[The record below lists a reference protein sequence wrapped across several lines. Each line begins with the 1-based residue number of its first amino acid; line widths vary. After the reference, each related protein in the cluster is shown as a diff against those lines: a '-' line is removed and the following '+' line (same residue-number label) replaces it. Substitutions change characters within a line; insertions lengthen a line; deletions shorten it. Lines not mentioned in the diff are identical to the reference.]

1 MSFVQLWPPELDR
14 CAADAPVWWAFE
26 LVSAQSTERKQHGEK
41 RRGTNK
47 TFTRPGSEVSF
58 FRSHR
63 NALWIPRLASRPPL
77 PRHLLIWQ
85 EAKGR
90 RDVNDTFASS
100 AASVLAVLA
109 ASPLK
114 RRRVRCLSRR
124 PCWRTNNDRLVRIPV
139 DFSSRG
145 GHRAERSLDRPSR
158 VPQKWHFSW
167 FPTHF
172 PLLCCSRLSLLP
184 HPASHWAPIFIPPL
198 SPALVKQ
205 TGCCLPCGSLSF
217 FFFFPPSDPLVIHF
231 RGRQP
236 YSSRRMQPARF
247 ICRCLSARRWPLTA
261 SDGAATAVGHIQP
274 ELYTHCRW
282 IMPSVSK

>member
-1 MSFVQLWPPELDR
+1 MTLLRALQRLCSLRWRRHLWSVGVF
-14 CAADAPVWWAFE
+14 AVF
-26 LVSAQSTERKQHGEK
+26 LVGRVGGKI
-41 RRGTNK
+41 RP
-47 TFTRPGSEVSF
+47 TRPHPIF
-58 FRSHR
+58 
-63 NALWIPRLASRPPL
+63 L
-77 PRHLLIWQ
+77 P
-85 EAKGR
+85 
-90 RDVNDTFASS
+90 
-100 AASVLAVLA
+100 
-109 ASPLK
+109 
-114 RRRVRCLSRR
+114 
-124 PCWRTNNDRLVRIPV
+124 
-139 DFSSRG
+139 G

-217 FFFFPPSDPLVIHF
+217 FFFPPPSDPLVIHF